1 MGIKRNSRMCHI
13 RIQNNSGNT
22 FNIGNIHVHQD
33 KESHYSFYQFA
44 YGSKIGRLNLFTNLN
59 GKGAECFLNGLALTC
74 DHQHLDVQKSLSD
87 LNDLFIIFDDPKDK
101 FVQLMDMAKESEK
114 LTEIEKTDN
123 NKIYGCTSQ
132 AWVVAE
138 DNGDETYRIKT
149 DSDALIVKGLLS
161 ILEKIFSGQP
171 VNEILSI
178 NSMDIL
184 KSVGLDGIIT
194 SQRTNGFSNAVEKIQ
209 GLVK

>member
-1 MGIKRNSRMCHI
+1 MCI
-13 RIQNNSGNT
+13 R
-22 FNIGNIHVHQD
+22 D
-33 KESHYSFYQFA
+33 
-44 YGSKIGRLNLFTNLN
+44 R
-59 GKGAECFLNGLALTC
+59 
-74 DHQHLDVQKSLSD
+74 
-87 LNDLFIIFDDPKDK
+87 
-101 FVQLMDMAKESEK
+101 
-114 LTEIEKTDN
+114 
-123 NKIYGCTSQ
+123 IYGCTSQ

-138 DNGDETYRIKT
+138 DNGNETYRIKT